1 MATPTGRRVPSCSL
15 ETKANQQ
22 KLLGEN
28 ISKYLQTLYVD
39 HFTTLDDFSNKPP
52 VHRWVHNGAPA
63 TALIGATGYRGI
75 MPPLTPPRRL
85 CSMASWKHVGIILA
99 PQWVEL
105 NEPQGSIW
113 KDQAPNDDACMFA
126 CRCNEK
132 SVRLVVFFHPSKVD
146 IPSGKL

>member
-105 NEPQGSIW
+105 NEPQGSI
-113 KDQAPNDDACMFA
+113 
-126 CRCNEK
+126 
-132 SVRLVVFFHPSKVD
+132 
-146 IPSGKL
+146 